1 LSVVWHW
8 NTRERRPFWLALLAL
23 RTRQQDGDAEE
34 GEASATS
41 DHTTGPSSQTA
52 SSAGPSGGQ
61 DATFDAFFAQ
71 YERPLY
77 GYTKPA
83 ATSAAGVS
91 TSQGSRHA

>member
-1 LSVVWHW
+1 MSVVWHW
-8 NTRERRPFWLALLAL
+8 TTRERRPFWLALLAL